1 MSHHPDE
8 QEPSFKVVD
17 KRRFTEEGDERG
29 SVSEHHEVPSPKA
42 HVEAN
47 PSDKD
52 LPRMNFS
59 LFVQS
64 LAHQAMM
71 GLGLVPWPDSGLIK
85 VELPLAQQSID
96 ILAILKDKTK
106 GNLSSEEQHMVDSLL
121 YQLQV
126 AYVEV
131 AKLPPNGSSII
142 TK

>member
-1 MSHHPDE
+1 MSHHPEE
-8 QEPSFKVVD
+8 QEPAFKVVD
-17 KRRFTEEGDERG
+17 KRRFTEEGGERDG
-29 SVSEHHEVPSPKA
+29 ASEHREVPPAQEKTEQDLS
-42 HVEAN
+42 E
-47 PSDKD
+47 KD
-52 LPRMNFS
+52 LPRMDFS
-59 LFVQS
+59 LFIQS

-96 ILAILKDKTK
+96 ILAIMKDKTK
-106 GNLSSEEQHMVDSLL
+106 GNLSADEQHMLDSLL

-131 AKLPPNGSSII
+131 AKLPPTGSSII